1 MKRPYTRTNNYMRAV
16 VNISISFV
24 DEWGVRGAAEYMMR
38 RHVPLHVA
46 MRTLT
51 GRTTAC
57 N

>member
-1 MKRPYTRTNNYMRAV
+1 MSRHYIRRDNYMRAV

-46 MRTLT
+46 LRTLT

>member
-1 MKRPYTRTNNYMRAV
+1 MSRHYIRRDNYMRAV

-24 DEWGVRGAAEYMMR
+24 DEWGVRAAAEYMMR

-46 MRTLT
+46 LRTLT
-51 GRTTAC
+51 GRTAAC